1 MRTGRTSG
9 TKSPRRVSARRR
21 AAWRRFA
28 AAATALVVSS
38 VLLPWTVPS
47 AVAAPGDPFPV
58 DPARVFVAQND
69 PTGMYTAIQGAGSVT
84 FVPDGPTS
92 GIGYNG
98 IGYRVSDNYIYGMQR
113 TPVASKNNLVRVGQG
128 GVVTVLGTVSGLPTL
143 PGIQYW
149 NAGTFGAGASADTLF
164 VRASLP
170 DTSDA
175 VMSRLYAVNVTTL
188 VATPIPLSQPVPNT
202 SDIIFKDG
210 FVWAFLEGTVVYRI
224 NPTTGQTSAFD
235 TAYLGLSGAFGAQ
248 WVYGNGNVGLSDN
261 ATGVVTQVR
270 INNPTSASPTFEIV
284 SRQTGPSSANNDGT
298 ASPGMPTDLAVVKTG
313 PAEVAPGGTF
323 TYTLTVTNNGPGTSS
338 GFTLRD
344 AVPFSLT
351 GVSSPTPGCTVG
363 FNVVTCT
370 GAGLPPG
377 GSTTIQIVAT
387 MPPGATACVVNTA
400 TVLANESD
408 PNSFNNVDDATTC
421 PTSPALSITK
431 SSNAT
436 EDSRIGD
443 VVTYTVTAT
452 NTGDAPYTAA
462 NPAVVTDDLTGVLDD
477 ATYNGDA
484 TASVGA
490 TPSFASP
497 RLSWSGPLAQGASVV
512 LTYSVTLTGAGDGL
526 VRNVAFRGNG
536 PTPPCSPPVGGI
548 DPGTGVPCAETRLEL
563 PRLTIAKTA
572 STSTLPAVGST
583 VTYTVTV
590 TNVGPGD
597 TTVSAPARMDDDLSD
612 VLDDADLDESSI
624 VASSGTAGFTS
635 PVISWEGP
643 LAAGESATVSYTLT
657 YTAGGDHVLENLACL
672 PASISPGTPPCATV
686 VVPGSN
692 LRRWKEAEASSDPV
706 VAGSTITYTLF
717 FENLGAAPADVDAV
731 DDLTFVADDADVT
744 QEPVAG
750 VGLAAIRTGDEI
762 AITGSV
768 APGQTA
774 AVSYVVTVRP
784 DGERGDDT
792 AVNFLLGPDQT
803 PPSTPDCD
811 PADPDLPDCT
821 STPIAAVVYTKSV
834 AASDDPVRAGTVLTY
849 TVTIESTGTVTAPV
863 AREDVLSGVLDD
875 AELTGD
881 PESDTPSV
889 TVSGVAAE
897 QFAIGGELAPGATA
911 TVTYQ
916 VTVRPDTERGDN
928 RADNFLVPPGGTPPA
943 ECAEGDAGCTST
955 PIPLI
960 VASKSSDPAP
970 GTTVQAG
977 DEVTYTLTFAN
988 EGEATGPVDH
998 TDDLAD
1004 VLDDATLVT
1013 APTSSDGALVASAVT
1028 DGSFTVTG
1036 SLAPGQSVTVS
1047 YTVSVDPD
1055 GERGDN
1061 LLGNVLAPTGT
1072 TDPQCEDDTV
1082 SCTEHPVAQL
1092 VSWKSVEPDVT
1103 PVVAGT
1109 VLTYT
1114 LFFENVGRGVGQV
1127 DHVDDLT
1134 HVLDDADVTV
1144 EPGSDDLSV
1153 VRDGAVITIAGPV
1166 PAGETFTVSYQVTV
1180 RADGERGDDLAANFL
1195 LVPGEAPPVDPV
1207 CEPEDAQLPDCTV
1220 TPIGS
1225 LVTSKSVEASS
1236 DPVEEGTELTYTL
1249 TFVNPGPG
1257 PVEVSKVDDLSGVLD
1272 DADLVDLPVAS
1283 DGALSVSDVVD
1294 GVFSVTGSLAGG
1306 QTVTVT
1312 YTVVVRPQGERGD
1325 HRATN
1330 FLVDPEGVPPA
1341 ECVAGDAQCTSTPL
1355 PFIEASKG
1363 VDPEP
1368 GTSVGAG
1375 EVLTY
1380 TLTFTNSGEGAGSVD
1395 YTDLLGEVLDD
1406 AQVTALPV
1414 ASDGALTA
1422 ELGSDETI
1430 RVTGV
1435 LGAGQ
1440 SVTVTY
1446 AVTVLPDGERG
1457 DNLLGN
1463 FLVPTGEEP
1472 PQECVADDPTCT
1484 QNPVWEVR
1492 AWKSVEPDVTPVVAG
1507 TVLTYTLFFE
1517 NVGRG
1522 VGQVDHVDDLT
1533 HVLDDVDV
1541 TVEPGSDDLSV
1552 VRDGAVVTIA
1562 GPVPAGE
1569 TFTVSYQVT
1578 VRGDG
1583 ERGDDLAANFLL
1595 VPGEAPPVDPVCQ
1608 PSDAER
1614 PDCTLTPVGQ
1624 LAVGKAVSASSD
1636 PVVEGTV
1643 LTYTLTFDNQGQG
1656 PVAVD
1661 STDILDDVLDD
1672 TTMITPPF
1680 ASDDALVASD
1690 VVDGSFRVTG
1700 ELAAGQTV
1708 TVTYQVEVNDEAN
1721 RGNDSADN
1729 FLVSTGDEPPSTCV
1743 DGDATC
1749 TVTPLPNVG
1758 AAKSSDPAS
1767 GTTVLPDQDVTYT
1780 LTFAN
1785 TGSAAGP
1792 VDHVDD
1798 LSDVLD
1804 DADLT
1809 VSPQSSDPALTVSS
1823 GTDGTIAVTGTLAA
1837 GQTVTVSYTVTVRP
1851 DGARGDNRLGNVLL
1865 GQGEEP
1871 PATCEAGD
1879 PRCTEHPVPEIVAGK
1894 SVDPVS
1900 GTPVVAGRR
1909 LVYTL
1914 TFANVGQAP
1923 GSVDRVDDLTHVLDD
1938 ADLTVEPAASDT
1950 ALVVT
1955 RDANR
1960 ISITGSL
1967 EPGQVVT
1974 VTYEVLVRPAGERG
1988 DDVIAN
1994 FLLRPGEETPTEPV
2008 CEPGAGELVEALAAV
2023 DMSDCTTN
2031 LVGEIAPSKSVSP
2044 ESGTTVREGQVL
2056 TYTLA
2061 FENTGQGAVGVDFTD
2076 HLAGVL
2082 DDADWVGNV
2091 TTTGGLDVSGPT
2103 ADALLV
2109 TGTVEPGETATATYQ
2124 VRVRPHPDQGDHQL
2138 VNFLVPTGTT
2148 PASECV
2154 AENPLC
2160 TQNPTQP
2167 PAPVVPDPPS
2177 KGLAHTGSAL
2187 VGIVGAGSL
2196 LLLLGIAL
2204 LLGVRRRGVHRG
2216 TGVLPVR

>member
-1 MRTGRTSG
+1 MRIDRTSG
-9 TKSPRRVSARRR
+9 TKSPRRGSVRRR
-21 AAWRRFA
+21 TAWRRFA

-38 VLLPWTVPS
+38 ALLPWTAS
-47 AVAAPGDPFPV
+47 DAVAAPGDPFPV

-113 TPVASKNNLVRVGQG
+113 TPVASKNDLVRVGQG
-128 GVVTVLGTVSGLPTL
+128 GVVTVLGTVSGLPAL

-149 NAGTFGAGASADTLF
+149 NAGTFGAGASADTFF

-170 DTSDA
+170 DTSDP

-188 VATPIPLSQPVPNT
+188 VATPITLSQPVPNT

-210 FVWAFLEGTVVYRI
+210 FVWAFHEGTVAYRI
-224 NPTTGQTSAFD
+224 NPTTGQTSAFS
-235 TAYLGLSGAFGAQ
+235 TASLGLSGAFGAQ

-261 ATGVVTQVR
+261 ASGVVTQVR

-284 SRQTGPSSANNDGT
+284 SQQAGPSSSNNDGT
-298 ASPGMPTDLAVVKTG
+298 ASPGLPTDLAVVKDG

-351 GVSSPTPGCTVG
+351 GVSSPTPGCTGG
-363 FNVVTCT
+363 FNLITCT
-370 GAGLPPG
+370 GAVLPPG

-408 PNSFNNVDDATTC
+408 PNSLNNVDDATTC

-431 SSNAT
+431 SSDAT
-436 EDSRIGD
+436 EDTRIGD

-452 NTGDAPYTAA
+452 NTGDAPYTSA
-462 NPAVVTDDLTGVLDD
+462 NPAIVTDDLTGVLDD
-477 ATYNGDA
+477 ATYNADA

-490 TPSFASP
+490 APSFTSP
-497 RLSWSGPLAQGASVV
+497 RLSWSGPLLQGSSVV
-512 LTYSVTLTGAGDGL
+512 LTYSVTLTGNGDGL

-536 PTPPCSPPVGGI
+536 PTPPCSPPVGGV

-572 STSTLPAVGST
+572 STSTLPAVGNT

-597 TTVSAPARMDDDLSD
+597 ATASAPARMDDDLSD

-624 VASSGTAGFTS
+624 TASSGTAGFTS

-672 PASISPGTPPCATV
+672 PGSVSPGTPPCATV

-692 LRRWKEAEASSDPV
+692 LRQWKEAEASSDPV

-731 DDLTFVADDADVT
+731 DDLAFVADDADVT
-744 QEPVAG
+744 QGPVAG
-750 VGLAAIRTGDEI
+750 VGLAATRTGDEI

-774 AVSYVVTVRP
+774 VVSYVVTVRP

-792 AVNFLLGPDQT
+792 AVNFLLGPDET

-811 PADPDLPDCT
+811 PADPDLPNCT

-849 TVTIESTGTVTAPV
+849 TVTIESTGAVTAPV
-863 AREDVLSGVLDD
+863 AREDVLAGVLDD
-875 AELTGD
+875 AELTGV

-897 QFAIGGELAPGATA
+897 RFAIGGELAPGTTA
-911 TVTYQ
+911 TVTYE
-916 VTVRPDTERGDN
+916 VTVRPDAERGDN
-928 RADNFLVPPGGTPPA
+928 RADNFLVAPGGTPPA
-943 ECAEGDAGCTST
+943 ECDEGDAGCTST
-955 PIPLI
+955 PIPLV

-977 DEVTYTLTFAN
+977 DEVTYTLTFVN

-1013 APTSSDGALVASAVT
+1013 DPAASDGTLVASAVT

-1055 GERGDN
+1055 GQRGDN

-1072 TDPQCEDDTV
+1072 TDPQCEDDAV

-1092 VSWKSVEPDVT
+1092 VSWKSVEPDAT

-1153 VRDGAVITIAGPV
+1153 VRDDAVITIAGPV
-1166 PAGETFTVSYQVTV
+1166 PAGETFTVT
-1180 RADGERGDDLAANFL
+1180 
-1195 LVPGEAPPVDPV
+1195 
-1207 CEPEDAQLPDCTV
+1207 
-1220 TPIGS
+1220 
-1225 LVTSKSVEASS
+1225 
-1236 DPVEEGTELTYTL
+1236 
-1249 TFVNPGPG
+1249 
-1257 PVEVSKVDDLSGVLD
+1257 
-1272 DADLVDLPVAS
+1272 
-1283 DGALSVSDVVD
+1283 
-1294 GVFSVTGSLAGG
+1294 
-1306 QTVTVT
+1306 
-1312 YTVVVRPQGERGD
+1312 
-1325 HRATN
+1325 
-1330 FLVDPEGVPPA
+1330 
-1341 ECVAGDAQCTSTPL
+1341 
-1355 PFIEASKG
+1355 
-1363 VDPEP
+1363 
-1368 GTSVGAG
+1368 
-1375 EVLTY
+1375 
-1380 TLTFTNSGEGAGSVD
+1380 
-1395 YTDLLGEVLDD
+1395 
-1406 AQVTALPV
+1406 
-1414 ASDGALTA
+1414 
-1422 ELGSDETI
+1422 
-1430 RVTGV
+1430 
-1435 LGAGQ
+1435 
-1440 SVTVTY
+1440 
-1446 AVTVLPDGERG
+1446 
-1457 DNLLGN
+1457 
-1463 FLVPTGEEP
+1463 
-1472 PQECVADDPTCT
+1472 
-1484 QNPVWEVR
+1484 
-1492 AWKSVEPDVTPVVAG
+1492 
-1507 TVLTYTLFFE
+1507 
-1517 NVGRG
+1517 
-1522 VGQVDHVDDLT
+1522 
-1533 HVLDDVDV
+1533 
-1541 TVEPGSDDLSV
+1541 
-1552 VRDGAVVTIA
+1552 
-1562 GPVPAGE
+1562 
-1569 TFTVSYQVT
+1569 YQVT

-1595 VPGEAPPVDPVCQ
+1595 TPGETPPVDPVCQ
-1608 PSDAER
+1608 PSDAQR
-1614 PDCTLTPVGQ
+1614 PDCTLTPVGR

-1636 PVVEGTV
+1636 PVVAGTV

-1661 STDILDDVLDD
+1661 STDLLDDVLDD
-1672 TTMITPPF
+1672 TTMTTPPS
-1680 ASDDALVASD
+1680 ASDDALVVSD

-1708 TVTYQVEVNDEAN
+1708 TVTYQVEVNDEAS

-1729 FLVSTGDEPPSTCV
+1729 FLVSTGEAPPTTCV

-1758 AAKSSDPAS
+1758 AAKSADPAS

-1785 TGSAAGP
+1785 TGQAPGP
-1792 VDHVDD
+1792 VDYVDD
-1798 LSDVLD
+1798 LSGVLD

-1823 GTDGTIAVTGTLAA
+1823 GTDGAIAVTGTLAA

-1865 GQGEEP
+1865 ERGEEP

-1894 SVDPVS
+1894 SVDPAS

-1950 ALVVT
+1950 ALVAT
-1955 RDANR
+1955 RDTNR

-1994 FLLRPGEETPTEPV
+1994 FLLRPGEEAPTEPV
-2008 CEPGAGELVEALAAV
+2008 CEPGAPVAASSLATGTAERVEALAAL
-2023 DMSDCTTN
+2023 DISDCTTN

-2061 FENTGQGAVGVDFTD
+2061 FENTGQGAVAVDFTD

-2082 DDADWVGNV
+2082 DDAVWVGNV

-2109 TGTVEPGETATATYQ
+2109 TGTVEPAETATVTYQ
-2124 VRVRPHPDQGDHQL
+2124 VRVRPHPDQGDHLL
-2138 VNFLVPTGTT
+2138 VNFLVPTGVS

-2187 VGIVGAGSL
+2187 VGVVGVGSL

-2204 LLGVRRRGVHRG
+2204 QLSGRRRGVDRG
-2216 TGVLPVR
+2216 TGALSDS